1 MVYGKERFG
10 NYMILGSVKN
20 KMKKKHGDTETRS
33 LESGRKFFDF
43 SFILRDSVPLWF
55 PQILQCQHQK
65 GSAKMRKKLFAFL
78 ILILLALGLY
88 IYYTRYKPM
97 PQDQDGN
104 LVVTP
109 PKATDPQSYFG
120 PLKLAEWNIR
130 IFSNDK
136 RDDNELRYI
145 CKNLINYDL
154 VALLEVRDEDILRRT
169 ENMLSTMGRDYNF
182 LVSNDI
188 GRGVK
193 ERYAFLYDQAKVT
206 VVKQGQAFP
215 DKSDYFIREPYFA
228 TFRSGN
234 FDFTL
239 IAVHIIWGDKV
250 SERRAEIQKLAEVYE
265 KIKNSN
271 PGEKD
276 VILVGDFNR
285 EPNDDKAFSG
295 LRSIPS
301 MTNLFNLPQKSVIFD
316 SNLYDNIWFQKDN
329 VKEFIGDKG
338 IDKFDEI
345 QFAGDDKKA
354 SLAISDHRPVWA
366 VFDTSKDD
374 D

>member
-1 MVYGKERFG
+1 
-10 NYMILGSVKN
+10 
-20 KMKKKHGDTETRS
+20 MKR
-33 LESGRKFFDF
+33 
-43 SFILRDSVPLWF
+43 
-55 PQILQCQHQK
+55 
-65 GSAKMRKKLFAFL
+65 KLFAVF
-78 ILILLALGLY
+78 IMILLALGFY
-88 IYYTRYKPM
+88 IYYTRYKTI

-109 PKATDPQSYFG
+109 QKATNPQSYFG

-130 IFSNDK
+130 IFSEK
-136 RDDNELRYI
+136 RDDNELRFI
-145 CKNLINYDL
+145 CKNLINYDII
-154 VALLEVRDEDILRRT
+154 ALLEVRDEEILRRT
-169 ENMLSTMGRDYNF
+169 EKMLSTMGRDYDF
-182 LVSNDI
+182 QVSNEI

-193 ERYAFLYDQAKVT
+193 ERYAFLYDQAKVA

-215 DKSDYFIREPYFA
+215 DKNDYFMREPYFA

-265 KIKNSN
+265 EIKNSD
-271 PGEKD
+271 PREKD

-295 LRSIPS
+295 LRNIPS
-301 MTNLFNLPQKSVIFD
+301 MTNLFNLPLKSVIYD

-329 VKEFIGDKG
+329 VKEFTGDKG

-345 QFAGDDKKA
+345 QFANNDKKA

-366 VFDTSKDD
+366 VFDTSRDD